1 MALIL
6 IFKNHCI
13 NFGAKCIIPYLKGS
27 LPFLQTDFQENGLRT
42 KLIMAA
48 YLIAGFRMGMGAIV
62 VFSSGR
68 LKHYEKQ
75 EFPRYLYIRQIWAKK
90 GIEDENSLTFKL
102 NMQKEIIVQC
112 IANMGTL
119 CIPLMVQAYG
129 YSDMSD
135 IP

>member
-1 MALIL
+1 
-6 IFKNHCI
+6 
-13 NFGAKCIIPYLKGS
+13 
-27 LPFLQTDFQENGLRT
+27 
-42 KLIMAA
+42 MAA
-48 YLIAGFRMGMGAIV
+48 FLIAGFRMGMGAIV
-62 VFSSGR
+62 VFTSGR
-68 LKHYEKQ
+68 LKNYEKQ

-135 IP
+135 IHKIHLISALSA

>member
-1 MALIL
+1 
-6 IFKNHCI
+6 
-13 NFGAKCIIPYLKGS
+13 
-27 LPFLQTDFQENGLRT
+27 
-42 KLIMAA
+42 MAA
-48 YLIAGFRMGMGAIV
+48 FLIAGFRMGMGAIV
-62 VFSSGR
+62 VFTSGR
-68 LKHYEKQ
+68 LKNYEKQ

-135 IP
+135 GHTKKFT